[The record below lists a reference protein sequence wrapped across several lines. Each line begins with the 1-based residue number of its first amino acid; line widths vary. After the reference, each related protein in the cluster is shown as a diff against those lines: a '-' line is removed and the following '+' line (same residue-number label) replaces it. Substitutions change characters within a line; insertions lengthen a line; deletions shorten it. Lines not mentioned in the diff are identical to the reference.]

1 MGRTASD
8 SLKYFPLDVG
18 FIMDK
23 PIQRLRAKFGADGA
37 LYYLYILS
45 SAYGGKGYYVEY
57 TEDFIEDAADDLRCS
72 EQKIELMTKYLASKS
87 LLDNKLLSTVNALSS
102 HGIQKQYQAA
112 AKSLRRD
119 IEVDE
124 RYWVLDKEETATF
137 IKVRSYANKYS
148 NNQDKSCIYD
158 DKSGVNDINK
168 IKLNKTILKKKEGEE
183 TPTVCEPA
191 PSTETTT
198 PPPAACPIKDY
209 TQNCIDYVKQGQIDS
224 ANRTFYIAHALNYQC
239 DVDRVYKETG
249 VMLEATMGTPY

>member
-18 FIMDK
+18 FIIDK

-72 EQKIELMTKYLASKS
+72 EEKIGLMTKYLASKS
-87 LLDNKLLSTVNALSS
+87 LLDDKLLSTVNALSS

-124 RYWVLDKEETATF
+124 RYWLLDKEETATF
-137 IKVRSYANKYS
+137 IKVRAYANKYS

-158 DKSGVNDINK
+158 DKTGENDINK
-168 IKLNKTILKKKEGEE
+168 IKLNETILKEKEGEE
-183 TPTVCEPA
+183 KPTVRNPA
-191 PSTETTT
+191 PAPETTT
-198 PPPAACPIKDY
+198 PAPAAYPIQDY
-209 TQNCIDYVKQGQIDS
+209 TQVCIDYIRSGRTDL
-224 ANRTFYIAHALNYQC
+224 ANQRYYIAKAFGYSC
-239 DVDRVYKETG
+239 DIKKVYEATG
-249 VMLEATMGTPY
+249 VTLEATMGTPY